1 MAIKSMEKS
10 FKSSLPNVKIAVD
23 EALTFVDSNINN
35 LSREDF
41 FDLKL
46 VLNEL
51 IINAVIHGN
60 NQDITKKVSI
70 YIEIQPENIIKT
82 VISDEGKGYNY
93 EELILKDNREFS
105 LDENGR
111 GISLVAA
118 LIDTL
123 TFNDMGNVVKF
134 TKKVRI
140 KWKKFLL

>member
-140 KWKKFLL
+140 K

>member
-93 EELILKDNREFS
+93 EELILKDNEEFS

-140 KWKKFLL
+140 K

>member
-10 FKSSLPNVKIAVD
+10 FKSSLPNVKAAVD

-93 EELILKDNREFS
+93 EELILKDNEEFS

-140 KWKKFLL
+140 K

>member
-1 MAIKSMEKS
+1 M
-10 FKSSLPNVKIAVD
+10 AVD
-23 EALTFVDSNINN
+23 EAFSFVDININN
-35 LSREDF
+35 LSKEVF

-46 VLNEL
+46 VLKEI

-93 EELILKDNREFS
+93 EELILKDNEEFS

-140 KWKKFLL
+140 K

>member
-23 EALTFVDSNINN
+23 EALAFVDSNINN

-93 EELILKDNREFS
+93 EELILKDNEEFS

-140 KWKKFLL
+140 K

>member
-10 FKSSLPNVKIAVD
+10 FKSSLPNVKAAVD

-93 EELILKDNREFS
+93 EELILKDNGEFS

-111 GISLVAA
+111 GISLVSA

-140 KWKKFLL
+140 K